1 MHFTSK
7 EQKKT
12 DRTICEAE
20 AILVKKYIRPKLT
33 WLTRCVV
40 VSIGWKYWNRSDIIY
55 GLIAPII
62 VVLIIVGLY
71 FVSPLIMQSGGGMDG
86 SMGIV
91 IGIISEIEEMVLI
104 VGVPLTLGLVWNR
117 WAGGASGFLMG
128 SIYAMWFAVK
138 FGAFSFTAS
147 RWGTMGFGPT
157 MLGWVL
163 SAMLI
168 GYIAGAL
175 NKRSDSYKRMLTS
188 GVTAGIA
195 GSIIVVYTSNF
206 STILG
211 PATIGGAATAF
222 LPRVLAG
229 IIVPV
234 IARLFLRH
242 GANGKRTT

>member
-168 GYIAGAL
+168 GYMAGAL
-175 NKRSDSYKRMLTS
+175 NKRSEDFRRMLIS
-188 GVTAGIA
+188 GVVAT
-195 GSIIVVYTSNF
+195 
-206 STILG
+206 
-211 PATIGGAATAF
+211 TIGGIFLFSLMQLSPSNVITGVDGFLITVATRTATG
-222 LPRVLAG
+222 VLIP
-229 IIVPV
+229 IIAKVCMWYG
-234 IARLFLRH
+234 FTM
-242 GANGKRTT
+242 NKK